1 MSQSI
6 QNWTKESLWKTAF
19 KKFEEAYLPKADHTT
34 LNFLKAA
41 FHKFYLVH
49 S

>member
-1 MSQSI
+1 MDQVKSV
-6 QNWTKESLWKTAF
+6 KTAF
-19 KKFEEAYLPKADHTT
+19 KKFEL
-34 LNFLKAA
+34 LNLLKAA

>member
-1 MSQSI
+1 M
-6 QNWTKESLWKTAF
+6 WTNTNYIWDKVNFWATVF
-19 KKFEEAYLPKADHTT
+19 KKFE
-34 LNFLKAA
+34 LKAV